1 MLATRRAATSA
12 LPALP
17 PFLAYLR
24 LEVRRSLRN
33 RRYLVFTV
41 VFPVMLYVLYTAV
54 LPATA
59 SGPIA
64 GLPWNVYFLVSM
76 AAYGAM
82 GAAMSQANPI
92 ATERRQGWARQ
103 LRVTPLPSLAYVA
116 AKVASAVLL
125 TVPALALVGAAGQ
138 VVNHVD
144 LGLPT
149 WAATIA
155 VLGHRL
161 DPVRRAR
168 PAARL
173 PARRRERPGRDGPVA
188 TSRWRSSAACSRR
201 SRPSRPASLRLAAC
215 SPRRTSRASAGPS
228 WPGSSPTRSTSSCW
242 SRGRSRS
249 ARWPRGATEP
259 TSGRGGP
266 DPT

>member
-1 MLATRRAATSA
+1 MLATRRAAASA

-54 LPATA
+54 LPAHGA

-64 GLPWNVYFLVSM
+64 GLPWTVYFLVSM

-125 TVPALALVGAAGQ
+125 TVPALALVGGAGQ
-138 VVNHVD
+138 V
-144 LGLPT
+144 GQP
-149 WAATIA
+149 
-155 VLGHRL
+155 
-161 DPVRRAR
+161 RRPRAG
-168 PAARL
+168 
-173 PARRRERPGRDGPVA
+173 RPGPRRSPCSPSARSRSPRSACCSATCSTPRAPRAGWSCA
-188 TSRWRSSAACSRR
+188 TSRWRSSAACSCR

-228 WPGSSPTRSTSSCW
+228 SPVSSRDPVDVLVLAAWTV
-242 SRGRSRS
+242 
-249 ARWPRGATEP
+249 AFGAMAAWRYRADER
-259 TSGRGGP
+259 SGRA
-266 DPT
+266 

>member
-12 LPALP
+12 LPALA

-41 VFPVMLYVLYTAV
+41 VFPVMLYILYTAV

-59 SGPIA
+59 SGPID

-138 VVNHVD
+138 V
-144 LGLPT
+144 GQPRRPRPGT
-149 WAATIA
+149 WVATIA
-155 VLGHRL
+155 VLAHRL

-168 PAARL
+168 PAARATCST
-173 PARRRERPGRDGPVA
+173 PRAPRAGWSCA
-188 TSRWRSSAACSRR
+188 TSRSRSSAACSRR

-228 WPGSSPTRSTSSCW
+228 WPGSSPTRSTSSCS

-249 ARWPRGATEP
+249 ARVAAWRYQADER
-259 TSGRGGP
+259 SGRA
-266 DPT
+266 

>member
-1 MLATRRAATSA
+1 MLATRRAAASA
-12 LPALP
+12 LPAMP

-54 LPATA
+54 LPDTA

-116 AKVASAVLL
+116 AKVASAVA
-125 TVPALALVGAAGQ
+125 VPGS
-138 VVNHVD
+138 
-144 LGLPT
+144 T
-149 WAATIA
+149 
-155 VLGHRL
+155 
-161 DPVRRAR
+161 
-168 PAARL
+168 
-173 PARRRERPGRDGPVA
+173 
-188 TSRWRSSAACSRR
+188 
-201 SRPSRPASLRLAAC
+201 LRLAMSVSGPA
-215 SPRRTSRASAGPS
+215 PRMNDELLVHAVPVLQEAA
-228 WPGSSPTRSTSSCW
+228 RSL
-242 SRGRSRS
+242 
-249 ARWPRGATEP
+249 GAELA
-259 TSGRGGP
+259 
-266 DPT
+266 

>member
-1 MLATRRAATSA
+1 MLATRRAAASA

-24 LEVRRSLRN
+24 LEIRRSLRN

-54 LPATA
+54 LPDTA

-64 GLPWNVYFLVSM
+64 GLPWNEYFLVSM

-103 LRVTPLPSLAYVA
+103 LRVTPLPSLAYVG

-138 VVNHVD
+138 IVNHVD

-155 VLGHRL
+155 VLAIGSIPFAALGLLLGYLLDAESAQGGMVLCYFTLAILGGLFAPLEAFPPGLATIGRVL
-161 DPVRRAR
+161 PSSQFASLGRSVVAGQLPDPVDVLVLVAWAVAFGAVAAWRYRAD
-168 PAARL
+168 
-173 PARRRERPGRDGPVA
+173 ER
-188 TSRWRSSAACSRR
+188 
-201 SRPSRPASLRLAAC
+201 
-215 SPRRTSRASAGPS
+215 
-228 WPGSSPTRSTSSCW
+228 
-242 SRGRSRS
+242 
-249 ARWPRGATEP
+249 
-259 TSGRGGP
+259 SGRA
-266 DPT
+266 